1 MFKLTDKYLNQTNLK
16 YLLYI
21 LAVLP
26 VFIFRDFTFD
36 NELRYLS
43 IADEALRN
51 GSVFTFTNHGLLYAD
66 KPPLYLWIVMLGKVI
81 FGTHCLLFLGIFSF
95 LPALVVLYIM
105 DKWVKENLSETQRL
119 AGQMMLLTSGY
130 FLGAG
135 LVLRMDM
142 LMCMFIVLAL
152 YTFFKIYQ
160 GKGRRTDSFLFPV
173 YLFMAVFSKGPVG
186 IIVPFISIVV
196 FLLVKGEIKAIGRYC
211 GWKTWLVLFAF
222 CLIWFTGVY
231 LEGGSGYLDDLLFN
245 QTVNRAVNSFHH
257 KEPVWYY
264 LISFWYT
271 LAPWSLLYAGMLLA
285 GLKKKLITTDLE
297 LFFLSIIIPTFITLS
312 LISAKLQI
320 YMLPVFP
327 FIAYLTIL
335 WLAKLKFE
343 KWIAFLIGVPAIVF
357 CVAFP
362 AAFIGQ
368 FLVDVPEHST
378 IIISL
383 LAALSLSI
391 SGFMAIRKLAGKDVI
406 QSVVMMSVGLLC
418 AVFVVSFAV
427 PSTNSMIGMGT
438 LCQQAKK
445 EGVAIQNYYCFN
457 MPRGENLDVYLAKVP
472 KNLLE
477 KDLLNADSIIQKPAI
492 LFISREDLTRNNTL
506 QKYIPNEKRRK
517 VGNYYY
523 VIIE

>member
-1 MFKLTDKYLNQTNLK
+1 MSKLTNKYLNQTSLK

-26 VFIFRDFTFD
+26 VFLFRDFTFD

-43 IADEALRN
+43 IADEALKN
-51 GSVFTFTNHGLLYAD
+51 GSVFTFTNHGLFYAD

-81 FGTHCLLFLGIFSF
+81 FGNHYLLFLGIFSF
-95 LPALVVLYIM
+95 LPALIVLYVM

-119 AGQMMLLTSGY
+119 AGQLMLITSGY

-160 GKGRRTDSFLFPV
+160 GKGRKTDSFLFPV

-186 IIVPFISIVV
+186 IIVPFVSIAV
-196 FLLVKGEIKAIGRYC
+196 FLFVQGEIKTIGRYW
-211 GWKTWLVLFAF
+211 GWKTLSVLLAF
-222 CLIWFTGVY
+222 CLIWFAGVY
-231 LEGGSGYLDDLLFN
+231 LEGGSSYLDDLLFN

-264 LISFWYT
+264 LISFWYST
-271 LAPWSLLYAGMLLA
+271 APWSLLFAGVLLM
-285 GLKKKLITTDLE
+285 GVKKKLITTDLE
-297 LFFLSIIIPTFITLS
+297 RFFLSIIIPTFITLS

-335 WLAKLKFE
+335 WLAKLEFG
-343 KWIAFLIGVPAIVF
+343 KWMSFLIGIPAIIF
-357 CVAFP
+357 CIAFP
-362 AAFIGQ
+362 AVFIGQ
-368 FLVDVPEHST
+368 FVVKVTGDSIVV
-378 IIISL
+378 ISL
-383 LAALSLSI
+383 IAALFLSI
-391 SGFMAIRKLAGKDVI
+391 SGFIAIRKLTRKE
-406 QSVVMMSVGLLC
+406 VMQPIMTMSIGLLC
-418 AVFVVSFAV
+418 TIFVASFAV
-427 PSTNSMIGMGT
+427 PSLNPVIGRRT
-438 LCQQAKK
+438 LCQQAEK
-445 EGVAIQNYYCFN
+445 EGVDIRNYYCFN
-457 MPRGENLDVYLAKVP
+457 LPRGENLDVYLAKEP
-472 KNLLE
+472 KNISE
-477 KDLLNADSIIQKPAI
+477 KDLLNADLAIKKPAI
-492 LFISREDLTRNNTL
+492 LFVSEDDLTQNNIL
-506 QKYIPNEKRRK
+506 QKYILKEKSRK